1 MQIPNNSDLWEYLEN
16 ESGIDRHVCK
26 VVVYCLIFGRNI
38 VQTARDYK
46 LEIEDLVA
54 IRMAFN
60 DFTKNRK
67 VVRRPVVTV
76 VSDGTR
82 TGMYVDGKLA
92 EDMAT
97 IPFCSALMA
106 VGIEPT
112 FMDADREWLR
122 TQEGYPDQL
131 SDVKGTPCEKAN
143 C

>member
-1 MQIPNNSDLWEYLEN
+1 MQIPDNSDLWEYVQK
-16 ESGIDRHVCK
+16 ESRIDRHICK
-26 VVVYCLIFGRNI
+26 VVVYSLILGQNI
-38 VQTARDYK
+38 VKAARDYK
-46 LEIEDLVA
+46 LEIEDLIE

-60 DFTKNRK
+60 DFVKQRK
-67 VVRRPVVTV
+67 VVRGPAVTV

-82 TGMYVDGKLA
+82 TGMYVDGKLV
-92 EDMAT
+92 EDMET

-112 FMDADREWLR
+112 FMDADRDWLR

-131 SDVKGTPCEKAN
+131 SDVKGTPCNKAN

>member
-1 MQIPNNSDLWEYLEN
+1 MQIPNNSDLWKYIEAETR
-16 ESGIDRHVCK
+16 IDRTTCK
-26 VVVYCLIFGRNI
+26 VVVYSLIFGRNI
-38 VQTARDYK
+38 VKTARDYK
-46 LEIEDLVA
+46 LEIEDLVD

-60 DFTKNRK
+60 DFVKHRK
-67 VVRRPVVTV
+67 VVRGPAVTV

-112 FMDADREWLR
+112 FMDADRDWLR
-122 TQEGYPDQL
+122 TQERYPDQL